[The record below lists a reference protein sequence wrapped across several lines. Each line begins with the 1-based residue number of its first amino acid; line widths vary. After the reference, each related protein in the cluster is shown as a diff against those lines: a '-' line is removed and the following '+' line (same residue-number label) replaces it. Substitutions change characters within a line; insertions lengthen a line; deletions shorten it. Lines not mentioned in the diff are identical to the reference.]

1 MSTHKTSSSKTSVN
15 SSSYSSNDGVV
26 YTTTTTTKTTKNQ
39 VDDGNI
45 EVEITNESSS
55 RDQVSYLKHD
65 NESLPD
71 DFNFFVKPNQ
81 SVDYKLSDCSGKK
94 KSLLIGINYYNTSYT
109 LKGCINDVQNIKKF
123 IINTYGFSESNML
136 ILTDDQ
142 LDPSKIPTRE
152 NLLNAMK
159 WLVSGAQKD
168 DSGHGGQLADST
180 GDEEDGFDET
190 IMPVDFQ
197 TKGQI
202 IDDEMHHIL
211 VESLPLGVR
220 LTVVFDCCH
229 SGTVLDLPY
238 VYSTRGVIK
247 RPNSFKK
254 NVFSVGIKYLHGEV
268 EGLKSTLS
276 NAFSSSKI
284 RRKNIATKASPA
296 DVIMFSGCKDEQTSA
311 DAHEAGQATGAMSHA
326 LVKSL
331 TQNPHPTYKELLI
344 SIRDILKA
352 KYAQKPQLSAS
363 HEMNMNDVFKM

>member
-1 MSTHKTSSSKTSVN
+1 MSTHKTSSVN
-15 SSSYSSNDGVV
+15 SSSYSSND
-26 YTTTTTTKTTKNQ
+26 
-39 VDDGNI
+39 

-55 RDQVSYLKHD
+55 SVRDQVSYLKHD

-81 SVDYKLSDCSGKK
+81 SVDYKVSDCSGKK
-94 KSLLIGINYYNTSYT
+94 KSLLIGINYYNTPYA

-136 ILTDDQ
+136 IMTDDQ

-197 TKGQI
+197 TKG
-202 IDDEMHHIL
+202 
-211 VESLPLGVR
+211 VR

-254 NVFSVGIKYLHGEV
+254 NVFSVGVKYLHGEV
-268 EGLKSTLS
+268 EGLKNTLS

-284 RRKNIATKASPA
+284 RRKNIETRASPA

-352 KYAQKPQLSAS
+352 KYAQKPQLSA
-363 HEMNMNDVFKM
+363 